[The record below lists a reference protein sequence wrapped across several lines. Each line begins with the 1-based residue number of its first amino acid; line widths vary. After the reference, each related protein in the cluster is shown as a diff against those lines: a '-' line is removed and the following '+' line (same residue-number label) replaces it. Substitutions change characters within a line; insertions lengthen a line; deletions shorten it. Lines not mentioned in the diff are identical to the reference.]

1 MTAIEQLYLKY
12 KRKLMYKGKEEKMTK
27 TRSRLLGMFFII
39 LFIACVFGTLTPI
52 AKAQLPPDTV
62 PIVQQ
67 TPVQDQYDT
76 NPQMN
81 PNVDPQ
87 YDTQPGMD
95 PNNQYNNQQPG
106 MNPDTQ
112 YNNQQPGINQD
123 TGTQYDDDINAEME
137 PELMTQQEAN
147 AQSIVL
153 WVLVALGFVTV
164 AVLITISIMRNRDRS
179 STR

>member
-1 MTAIEQLYLKY
+1 
-12 KRKLMYKGKEEKMTK
+12 MTK
-27 TRSRLLGMFFII
+27 TKSRLLGMLFII
-39 LFIACVFGTLTPI
+39 IFIACVFGTLTPI

-87 YDTQPGMD
+87 YDT
-95 PNNQYNNQQPG
+95 QPG